1 MPNHTALSPEND
13 DSQYDPD
20 ERLNAMSQKEMK
32 SFIGSLKDSEI
43 IQVMNRLLERS
54 PGLPEKAYGIAVAIT
69 DGVDESAI
77 MDDVYHALN
86 ALDVDDLY
94 SRSGRT
100 RYGYAEP
107 HEVSW
112 EMFEEAITPFIDEMK
127 KCQKRNQPG
136 AAKTHCIGIIKG
148 LWRFDED
155 SCSDFKDWVQDA
167 PYEFVSTAFDEWK
180 KGIPSDD
187 DIADVLRIIQDNS
200 V

>member
-1 MPNHTALSPEND
+1 
-13 DSQYDPD
+13 
-20 ERLNAMSQKEMK
+20 MK

-43 IQVMNRLLERS
+43 KQVLNRLLESS
-54 PGLPEKAYGIAVAIT
+54 PGLLEKAYGIAVAIT

-77 MDDVYHALN
+77 TDEVYYALN

-94 SRSGRT
+94 SRSGGT
-100 RYGYAEP
+100 RHGYAEP

-112 EMFEEAITPFIDEMK
+112 EMFEGALSPFIDDMK

-167 PYEFVSTAFDEWK
+167 PYEFVSTVVDEWK
-180 KGIPSDD
+180 KGNPSDD
-187 DIADVLRIIQDNS
+187 DIADVLRIIENNS